1 MDTGADQAP
10 PPPPPPPV
18 AAASAAADEPRDLRV
33 VREILHSLGLREGD
47 YEEAAV
53 HKLLLF
59 AHRYA
64 GDVLG
69 EAKAYA
75 GHAGRESLQAD
86 DVRLAIQAR
95 GMSSAAPPSR
105 EEMLDIAHKCNEI
118 PIPKPCVPSGSISL
132 PHYEDMLLNKKH
144 IFVPRVE
151 PTPHQIEETEDD
163 YNDDGSNANVA
174 SPDSNYDQDL
184 FGSISLPHYQDML
197 LNQNHLSVHR
207 VEPAHDQLEK
217 IKDDGSNDNA
227 DSSHSNYVQ
236 DSSGSVSLQHHQDM
250 SLNQNH
256 LFVHQV
262 ELTLDQIEEIK
273 DDGSNDNVDS
283 ANFNCVQDPSRS
295 VSFPHYQVMPLNQNH
310 LSFHQVEPMLDQVE
324 EIKDDGSNDNVASPD
339 SNCIQDPH
347 YQDMLLNQD
356 HLSVRGVEPTL
367 DQVEEIE
374 DDCSSDNVASPDSNY
389 DKEKND
395 SNKQKPSKKVSQL
408 NTLVA
413 AGKDKVDCSTELS

>member
-1 MDTGADQAP
+1 
-10 PPPPPPPV
+10 
-18 AAASAAADEPRDLRV
+18 
-33 VREILHSLGLREGD
+33 
-47 YEEAAV
+47 
-53 HKLLLF
+53 
-59 AHRYA
+59 
-64 GDVLG
+64 
-69 EAKAYA
+69 
-75 GHAGRESLQAD
+75 
-86 DVRLAIQAR
+86 
-95 GMSSAAPPSR
+95 
-105 EEMLDIAHKCNEI
+105 MLDIAHKCNEI

-151 PTPHQIEETEDD
+151 PKPHQIEETEDD

-174 SPDSNYDQDL
+174 SPNSNYDQDL

-207 VEPAHDQLEK
+207 VEPAHDELEK

-273 DDGSNDNVDS
+273 DDGSNDNV
-283 ANFNCVQDPSRS
+283 
-295 VSFPHYQVMPLNQNH
+295 
-310 LSFHQVEPMLDQVE
+310 
-324 EIKDDGSNDNVASPD
+324 ASLD